1 MPEST
6 TTDPVPVK
14 IESGQVYLVQVNG
27 GTLDVHN
34 TQVAGSPFLEGT
46 IADGERYELSLASVD
61 DSNGEIPITLTA
73 SATTGCF
80 WGITKKL

>member
-6 TTDPVPVK
+6 TTEAVPIK
-14 IESGQVYLVQVNG
+14 IQSGETYIVQVNG

-34 TQVAGSPFLEGT
+34 LQVAAAPFLEGQL
-46 IADGERYELSLASVD
+46 ADVDRFELSLASVED
-61 DSNGEIPITLTA
+61 GKDEVPITVTA

-80 WGITKKL
+80 WGITKKV